1 MKYSINRWRILFSA
15 EKIRKKAD
23 VMEKNLRWFENTVF
37 YEIYVPSFCDGNGDG
52 LGDLPGVIS
61 RIEYLGKMGVG
72 AIWLTPFYTSPLVDN
87 GYDVSDYFSVD
98 ERYGTMA
105 DFDRLLS
112 AAHEAGI
119 RVIVDMV
126 LNHTSTQ
133 HEWFIKSC
141 ENQEKYRDYYIW
153 RKEIPNNWES
163 FFDGGAWEYEER
175 RGMYYYHAFAKE
187 QACLNWS
194 NPEIL
199 RECKEILRFWLEKG
213 VDGFRLDVIN
223 FLKTDKE
230 AFFQNNPEKDGAQ
243 VHVYDKNQKG
253 VREKIAALSAYV
265 HSYPDTFLL
274 GEIGDDDLQTIQSYI
289 GEPLLDTAFCFNLGS
304 MEKWDEAYL
313 LKQVLCM
320 EEAGLNPTLFFSSHD
335 MRRHFSRLC
344 GENMEMAEL
353 LALFL
358 LTAKGVPFLYQGE
371 ELPLADVRL
380 ADSSDLKDAQGRYA
394 YEKMLSAGAGEEE
407 AFLYAKE
414 RARDYARALIDWRH
428 WEYPK
433 QQPKAQPKAQPL
445 GCDSD
450 CTLRC
455 LYGKLLKLRREYKAL
470 RMGEYGEITLSGHRF
485 YYERSCGQERIAVT
499 MDFSL
504 KGWEIFQ
511 KERGI
516 SRKEREMEKA
526 EKEKGILLVIKNESG
541 RIIGLVEHLV

>member
-1 MKYSINRWRILFSA
+1 
-15 EKIRKKAD
+15 
-23 VMEKNLRWFENTVF
+23 
-37 YEIYVPSFCDGNGDG
+37 
-52 LGDLPGVIS
+52 
-61 RIEYLGKMGVG
+61 
-72 AIWLTPFYTSPLVDN
+72 
-87 GYDVSDYFSVD
+87 
-98 ERYGTMA
+98 
-105 DFDRLLS
+105 
-112 AAHEAGI
+112 
-119 RVIVDMV
+119 
-126 LNHTSTQ
+126 
-133 HEWFIKSC
+133 
-141 ENQEKYRDYYIW
+141 
-153 RKEIPNNWES
+153 
-163 FFDGGAWEYEER
+163 
-175 RGMYYYHAFAKE
+175 
-187 QACLNWS
+187 
-194 NPEIL
+194 
-199 RECKEILRFWLEKG
+199 
-213 VDGFRLDVIN
+213 
-223 FLKTDKE
+223 
-230 AFFQNNPEKDGAQ
+230 
-243 VHVYDKNQKG
+243 
-253 VREKIAALSAYV
+253 
-265 HSYPDTFLL
+265 
-274 GEIGDDDLQTIQSYI
+274 
-289 GEPLLDTAFCFNLGS
+289 
-304 MEKWDEAYL
+304 
-313 LKQVLCM
+313 M

-433 QQPKAQPKAQPL
+433 AQPL